1 MSSNRVSDSPQ
12 TPPAASR
19 GRAKKLAVLS
29 SSESSEV
36 ESPPAAPRKKR
47 AASSSTAA
55 EGGEPSGAKRM
66 KQRPP
71 RLDLSAVSAAPSELQ
86 WQRAM
91 DNAVLLFAGLDVSH
105 DALTL
110 LPDRGTLETF
120 SKAAQLWAAEKRI
133 ALNLTYTTTKCF
145 YQVMGRVL
153 FAYVLRSAGV
163 PSDWNPAGLAVWRHQ
178 SADAMHCLHGLRM
191 LNKEQ
196 VIEMDINSEA
206 GQKALK
212 EQAARSKVVTNR
224 WNRQVVQLRNEDAL
238 CCPEDA
244 AVPGTGCSHRSCGM
258 AFTDGPKAQ
267 MALRQIAAFQ
277 AASYSKMETAG
288 SHMVIV
294 SACDC
299 NYGPTAPPLLGRQ
312 VPKMTVFAVNNTE
325 NIERERVQDSKLLAT
340 LDNPA
345 VFVFQCCNPV
355 FRASKNAPQKSCDYK
370 ISAVDLI
377 SAIQLAKQF
386 WRGAMEKDPPVVLPE
401 FKWRKELQYQT
412 TLLPQGHED
421 NDESLF

>member
-1 MSSNRVSDSPQ
+1 MSSNRVSSSPQ
-12 TPPAASR
+12 TPPAGSR
-19 GRAKKLAVLS
+19 GRAKKLAALS
-29 SSESSEV
+29 SSDSSEV
-36 ESPPAAPRKKR
+36 DSPPAAPRKKR
-47 AASSSTAA
+47 ATGGASA
-55 EGGEPSGAKRM
+55 EGEGAAAKRY

-91 DNAVLLFAGLDVSH
+91 ENAVLLFAGLDVSQEG
-105 DALTL
+105 LTL
-110 LPDRGTLETF
+110 LPDRGTLDTF
-120 SKAAQLWAAEKRI
+120 AKAAQLWAAEKRV
-133 ALNLTYTTTKCF
+133 AVHLTYTTTKCF

-163 PSDWNPAGLAVWRHQ
+163 PSEWNPAGLAVWRHQ

-196 VIEMDINSEA
+196 VIEMDVNSEA

-212 EQAARSKVVTNR
+212 EQAARSKIVTNR

-238 CCPEDA
+238 CCPEDVTA
-244 AVPGTGCSHRSCGM
+244 MGSTCSHRSCGM

-267 MALRQIAAFQ
+267 MAMRQIGAFQ
-277 AASYSKMETAG
+277 AACYSKMETAA
-288 SHMVIV
+288 SHMVIL

-299 NYGPTAPPLLGRQ
+299 NYGPVSVPLLGRQ

-325 NIERERVQDSKLLAT
+325 NIERERVQDGKLLAT
-340 LDNPA
+340 LENPA

-355 FRASKNAPQKSCDYK
+355 FRASKTTPQKSCDYK
-370 ISAVDLI
+370 ISAVDVV

-386 WRGAMEKDPPVVLPE
+386 WRGAMERDPPAVLPE

-421 NDESLF
+421 NDDSLF